1 MGELLQ
7 EAQAI
12 FVILSILAGG
22 VIWVAVRT
30 ERNSS
35 RIEHIR
41 DRLKEHLDACAKSNS
56 DIFSILNEVRGD
68 VREIKG
74 EIKHA
79 KCLDPP
85 D

>member
-1 MGELLQ
+1 MEGILEGI
-7 EAQAI
+7 EAVL
-12 FVILSILAGG
+12 VILSILATG

-35 RIEHIR
+35 RIEHVQE
-41 DRLKEHLDACAKSNS
+41 RLREHLDACEKSNS

-74 EIKHA
+74 QLKNA
-79 KCLDPP
+79 DCLD
-85 D
+85 